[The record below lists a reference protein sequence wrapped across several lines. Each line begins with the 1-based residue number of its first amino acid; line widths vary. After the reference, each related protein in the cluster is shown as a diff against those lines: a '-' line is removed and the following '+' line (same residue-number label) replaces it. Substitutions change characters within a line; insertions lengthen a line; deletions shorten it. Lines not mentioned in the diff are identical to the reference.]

1 MQFVESRFPRSHL
14 IALAVLACV
23 TLAIVPLAYSNG
35 IIANHDL
42 QRYGKYLCWAV
53 LATSLNLLWGYTGL
67 LCLGQCVFFGLGGYA
82 FGMYLMLNV
91 GVDPVYK
98 TSLPDFMDFLGYT
111 ELPPHWKPFENLG
124 FAMAAVIWVPGV
136 MALIFG
142 FLAFRSR
149 ITGVYFAIMTQ
160 ALTFVAWILF
170 LRNEFTFGGNNG
182 FTGFKKI
189 LGANLYSQPATST
202 NGKELL
208 FFVLSALLLIVT
220 ISLMISLTRTRFGKV
235 QRAIRD
241 SENRVRFSGYC
252 TENFKLFIF
261 TLAAIMA
268 GLAGALW
275 LPQATGING
284 DVAFR
289 PIESLWVVVWVA
301 VGGRG
306 TIWGPVIGAIL
317 INALKSWAQREYEN
331 TWILILGGIFLV
343 VVLFLPGGIASLGKK
358 LPKWFR
364 ICRDWIEAFMATR
377 KKKVDPKEGGEETS

>member
-1 MQFVESRFPRSHL
+1 MQLTASRLPMSHL
-14 IALAVLACV
+14 IALAVFALV
-23 TLAIVPLAYSNG
+23 TLALVPLIYSSG
-35 IIANHDL
+35 GIANHDI
-42 QRYGKYLCWAV
+42 QRYGKYLCWAA
-53 LATSLNLLWGYTGL
+53 LAVSLNLLWGYTGL

-98 TSLPDFMDFLGYT
+98 TALPDFMDFLGYT
-111 ELPPHWKPFENLG
+111 ELPAHWKPFESFG
-124 FAMAAVIWVPGV
+124 FAVGAVIWVPGV

-182 FTGFKKI
+182 FTDFKKI
-189 LGANLYSQPATST
+189 LGANLYSHPHTST

-208 FFVLSALLLIVT
+208 FFILSALLLIVT
-220 ISLMISLTRTRFGKV
+220 ILLMIALTRTRFGKI

-261 TLAAIMA
+261 TLAAIIA
-268 GLAGALW
+268 GIAGALW
-275 LPQATGING
+275 LPQAGGING
-284 DVAFR
+284 DVFLPR
-289 PIESLWVVVWVA
+289 ESLWVVVWVA

-317 INALKSWAQREYEN
+317 ISALKSWAQREYEN
-331 TWILILGGIFLV
+331 TWIIILGGVFLII
-343 VVLFLPGGIASLGKK
+343 VLFLPGGISSLGKK
-358 LPKWFR
+358 LPRWFR
-364 ICRDWIEAFMATR
+364 ICRSWTKNFITNR
-377 KKKVDPKEGGEETS
+377 KKKVDPNGDGEGTLQ

>member
-35 IIANHDL
+35 IIANHDI

-67 LCLGQCVFFGLGGYA
+67 LCLGQCIFFGLGGYA

-124 FAMAAVIWVPGV
+124 FALAAVVWVPGL

-208 FFVLSALLLIVT
+208 FFKKYKVRMQT
-220 ISLMISLTRTRFGKV
+220 IL
-235 QRAIRD
+235 
-241 SENRVRFSGYC
+241 N
-252 TENFKLFIF
+252 
-261 TLAAIMA
+261 
-268 GLAGALW
+268 
-275 LPQATGING
+275 
-284 DVAFR
+284 
-289 PIESLWVVVWVA
+289 
-301 VGGRG
+301 
-306 TIWGPVIGAIL
+306 
-317 INALKSWAQREYEN
+317 
-331 TWILILGGIFLV
+331 LV
-343 VVLFLPGGIASLGKK
+343 M
-358 LPKWFR
+358 R
-364 ICRDWIEAFMATR
+364 
-377 KKKVDPKEGGEETS
+377 